1 MRLKL
6 ILSLQKLLGYCAA
19 LGDSCL
25 LGRKVVLDPSFVVDV
40 DFLYNETNVL
50 TGALTVNFIFLVDVY
65 VKVLKVT
72 VDDFELF
79 CCSPEVSFLVF
90 VHVGNRVIRFVGVI
104 LYTD

>member
-40 DFLYNETNVL
+40 DFFNNETNVL
-50 TGALTVNFIFLVDVY
+50 TGALRVNIPERIGKLEEVRVLVEIEE
-65 VKVLKVT
+65 KSKLGLKS
-72 VDDFELF
+72 L
-79 CCSPEVSFLVF
+79 
-90 VHVGNRVIRFVGVI
+90 
-104 LYTD
+104 

>member
-40 DFLYNETNVL
+40 DFFNNETNVL
-50 TGALTVNFIFLVDVY
+50 TSTLRVNQ
-65 VKVLKVT
+65 
-72 VDDFELF
+72 
-79 CCSPEVSFLVF
+79 
-90 VHVGNRVIRFVGVI
+90 VI
-104 LYTD
+104 LKAFNCFEAR